1 MAMKAQERLAAFTL
15 ALRYLAFAALIA
27 LAGVAFGWRVPVA
40 VGLLLAALWLRI
52 RIDTRWPKGLHPNKL
67 VVTLDLL
74 ASGILGAIIGGLL
87 FGGAFGLLGCAM
99 GVAISLATLPL
110 STKNA
115 DGVRVP
121 LTLQGSPATARRL
134 TILGFLLPVIVLAV
148 CVLLL
153 VAR

>member
-1 MAMKAQERLAAFTL
+1 MKAQECLAGFML

-40 VGLLLAALWLRI
+40 VGLLLSALWLRI

-74 ASGILGAIIGGLL
+74 VSGILGGIIGGLL
-87 FGGAFGLLGCAM
+87 FGGAFALLGCAM
-99 GVAISLATLPL
+99 GLAISLGTLPL

-121 LTLQGSPATARRL
+121 LTLQASPATARGL
-134 TILGFLLPVIVLAV
+134 TVFGFLLPIIVLAA
-148 CVLLL
+148 CVFLL

>member
-1 MAMKAQERLAAFTL
+1 MKAQECLAGFML

-40 VGLLLAALWLRI
+40 FGLLLAAFWLRI

-67 VVTLDLL
+67 VVMSDLL

-87 FGGAFGLLGCAM
+87 FGGPFALIGCAM
-99 GVAISLATLPL
+99 GVAIALATVPL
-110 STKNA
+110 STKSA
-115 DGVRVP
+115 EGVRVP
-121 LTLQGSPATARRL
+121 LTLQGSPATARGL
-134 TILGFLLPVIVLAV
+134 TILGFLLPVIVLAG